1 MSYTYPE
8 HFKYPDTEKVYF
20 ADHILL
26 WEKVFDFLKTKSNVC
41 LEIGA
46 LYGGSSV
53 YILDEFCKMDG
64 SHHYIMDINSNEY
77 IDINLYPY
85 RDKVTYLKGESA
97 DSFKSF
103 NHLGETKE
111 FLDFVYI
118 DGNHMSKYVLE
129 DAVNAFYCLKNNG
142 IMVFDDFGGGLEQE
156 PHLQVKTA
164 VDSFVYSYQ
173 KYLNVVY
180 VGYQLIVQK
189 IEYINNDELK
199 GNYYNNI

>member
-8 HFKYPDTEKVYF
+8 HFKYPDTETVYF

-26 WEKVFDFLKTKSNVC
+26 WEKVFDFLKTKPNVC